1 MPLTL
6 QQRLERIGYTAD
18 RAIDAIRTHAQAGK
32 LFELE
37 RFVSIKEEI
46 LEVLG

>member
-6 QQRLERIGYTAD
+6 QQRLERIGYSAEQ
-18 RAIDAIRTHAQAGK
+18 AINAVMVHTQAGK
-32 LFELE
+32 LFDLE
-37 RFVSIKEEI
+37 QYVAVKEEI

>member
-18 RAIDAIRTHAQAGK
+18 RAIDAIRTHAQAVK

>member
-6 QQRLERIGYTAD
+6 QQRLE
-18 RAIDAIRTHAQAGK
+18 RAIDAIRTHAQAVK